1 MSTTSK
7 GTDFLELL
15 QSAKRGKLK
24 VYIGSVAGVG
34 KTYRMLEEAHSLKEK
49 GIDVVLGYV
58 ETHNRKETQEL
69 IEGLELVP
77 RMKLNYKDVIVEE
90 MDLDGILV
98 RKPEVVIV
106 DELAHTNLPICRNEK
121 RYQDV
126 IELLLSGINVICAV
140 NIQHLESLND
150 IVQNATNIKVLETV
164 PDTFLKKADQ
174 VVNIDLAAEDL
185 IDRLKA
191 GKIYKKE
198 KVEQALQNFFRIDNL
213 GQLRELAL
221 REVAERIE
229 RTSDNNNSNSMNG
242 DDDYLNSSSDRLM
255 VCLKPETHSQKYLLR
270 KASRLAGKLN
280 TDWFVVYVE
289 TPKDKPEVID
299 AQKQRHL
306 YTDIQLAQEL
316 GAKFVHLKNIS
327 RIDGW
332 VNFADSERIKHLVIT
347 GKIDSI
353 WDRIIGKSVICNL
366 VKLEKYDIHLI
377 SPKPQTSKTENEAR
391 S

>member
-1 MSTTSK
+1 MTTTSK
-7 GTDFLELL
+7 GADFLELL
-15 QSAKRGKLK
+15 QSSKRGKLK

-58 ETHNRKETQEL
+58 ETHNRTETEEL
-69 IEGLELVP
+69 VSGLEQVP
-77 RMKLNYKDVIVEE
+77 RMKHKYKDVIVEE
-90 MDLDGILV
+90 MDLDGILA

-106 DELAHTNLPICRNEK
+106 DELAHTNLPLCRNEK

-229 RTSDNNNSNSMNG
+229 RSSDFKNSDGVNRE
-242 DDDYLNSSSDRLM
+242 DDYLNSSSDRLM
-255 VCLKPETHSQKYLLR
+255 VCLKPEIHSQKYLLR

-299 AQKQRHL
+299 ALKQRHL

-316 GAKFVHLKNIS
+316 GAKFIHLKNIS
-327 RIDGW
+327 RVEGW
-332 VNFADSERIKHLVIT
+332 VNFADSERIKHLVLI
-347 GKIDSI
+347 GKIDTI
-353 WDRIIGKSVICNL
+353 WERLLGKSLITNL
-366 VKLEKYDIHLI
+366 LKLEKYDIHLV
-377 SPKPQTSKTENEAR
+377 SPKPQSLTVGDEVRK
-391 S
+391 

>member
-1 MSTTSK
+1 MPTTSK
-7 GTDFLELL
+7 SSDFLELL
-15 QSAKRGKLK
+15 QSAKRGRLK

-49 GIDVVLGYV
+49 GIDVVVGFI
-58 ETHNRKETQEL
+58 ETHGRKETDEL
-69 IEGLELVP
+69 VPGLELVP
-77 RMKLNYKDVIVEE
+77 RMKHQYRDVFVEE
-90 MDLDGILV
+90 MDLDAILN

-126 IELLLSGINVICAV
+126 IELLLSGINVICAF

-150 IVQNATNIKVLETV
+150 VVESATSVKVHETV
-164 PDTFLKKADQ
+164 PDTFLKRADQ

-198 KVEQALQNFFRIDNL
+198 KIEQALQNFFKLDNL

-229 RTSDNNNSNSMNG
+229 KPTEANDIDKDSLRSASDK
-242 DDDYLNSSSDRLM
+242 LM
-255 VCLKPETHSQKYLLR
+255 VCLKPEIYSQKYLLR

-289 TPKDKPEVID
+289 TSRDQPEIID
-299 AQKQRHL
+299 SQKQRNL

-316 GAKFVHLKNIS
+316 GAKFVHLKNVS
-327 RIDGW
+327 RLNGW
-332 VNFADSERIKHLVIT
+332 IKFADSERIKHFVLS
-347 GKIDSI
+347 GQNEKW
-353 WDRIIGKSVICNL
+353 WDIVIGKSLIQNL
-366 VKLEKYDIHLI
+366 LKLEKYDLHLV
-377 SPKPQTSKTENEAR
+377 SPKPQTILTENETIK
-391 S
+391 